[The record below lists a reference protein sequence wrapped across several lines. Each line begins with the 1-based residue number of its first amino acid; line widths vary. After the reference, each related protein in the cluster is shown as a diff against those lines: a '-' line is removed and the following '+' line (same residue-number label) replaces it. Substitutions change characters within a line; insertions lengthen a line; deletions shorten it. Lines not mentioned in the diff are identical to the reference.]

1 MLAAHSGHDAVVQQL
16 LDRGADIDLHQ
27 WNAMTPLMAAASAGS
42 VAVASILLAANAN
55 VADLDKMGCS
65 AMHYAA
71 SNGHAAMLRALMSAG
86 ANLDVLASMGQ
97 TPLYMAAENGHATA
111 MMALLEAGANVHAGV
126 AVGASSLI
134 VAAANGHLEAV
145 ECLLAAKIDVN
156 ATSATTGAT
165 ALCMASAN
173 GHDAIVRRLAYAR
186 ANLDQPALDGSTPL
200 SQAIAN
206 GHARVV
212 DVLQDVRDKKMKLL
226 RAVRHGD
233 LETTQAFLTE
243 GLSVNENDEHGN
255 TLVHLA
261 VLGQHDALLDI
272 LLAQEGV
279 QTTPL
284 NKFGETPIMIA
295 IKMAN
300 ETLVTQLHHA
310 QATPAVEI
318 LASDVMRLGELG
330 RGGYGVVY
338 KGSLHNHDVAVKTLK
353 DVQGDAA
360 SLRREMAA
368 MEANASPY
376 LLRLLATVDIDSTNP
391 QLVLEYMDGGD
402 LSSYLDKVAND
413 QAVAVGYSSLEV
425 AWVVANALNDLHAKD
440 VVHRDIK
447 TDNILL
453 SSTQYIKV
461 ADVGIAKKKT
471 SLMTTG
477 AGTNKWMAPEVL
489 ISGSNYGTPADMFS
503 FGVLLETLFPDMA
516 SYADADNTPWYAAL
530 HARCK
535 ATAPETRPT
544 AADVVQLL
552 RPELQQRPELIV
564 SRPAFVADLASEQVS
579 STPTNVLSIESN
591 ASASAGPRPAIRT
604 SMAVG
609 AAISDM
615 TPEQAF
621 LRAVYSGDVDG
632 VIAQLDDGVHP
643 DCATE
648 IGETALVLAVSRGH
662 TRVVDLLLARGAN
675 TNLDTADGT
684 SVLHV
689 VVAQKRHALLETL
702 VAAGANVNARNGR
715 GDTPL
720 HAATRL
726 DDVALVEQLL
736 ASGADP
742 NLLNDEKALPLHD
755 AAGNGRDI
763 QIVTALLARMRNV
776 DQPYGNDG
784 DNFAGATALYM
795 AAMHDHA
802 AVVDLLLNA
811 GANVNADAVGES
823 PLFTAS
829 SRGHADVVRKLLASS
844 PNVNAVYESVSA
856 LYVAVHEGHADV
868 VAALL
873 AAPGIQF
880 DQDDMNG
887 ETLLHVAVAMDN
899 TDVVRVLL
907 NAGFDINATN
917 KQGQRPIEYAGRL
930 RNTTMMGLMTDASDH
945 KYALQDAA
953 NANDLAKVRSLLS
966 RPFNSNAFNKMGDSL
981 AHLAVRAHDTET
993 LACLIATPGI
1003 HLEEPDLGGRSPMAV
1018 AIQRGYLDMAET
1030 LFRHLHQPV
1039 QEITGDDYEM
1049 STEELGAGGQAVVY
1063 RGTYQGRKVAT
1074 KKSKGSKDGAAML
1087 CAEADAMTKCPSP
1100 YLVSLLAVADRAS
1113 MTPALLLD
1121 YMDMGTLRGYLDQK
1135 RWRQVSELQLTNLE
1149 VAWVVANAMKD
1160 LHALGIVHRDIKSDN
1175 VLLSLDHYIK
1185 LGDLGIAK
1193 VAATYMTDGRGTARW
1208 TAPEVLRVDGE
1219 RYGTEADIYSFGVLL
1234 TELDTLELPF
1244 HDATDLA
1251 NEYQIKEAVL
1261 AGRRPTLTESC
1272 ESWLHEL
1279 ATQCLETEPSKRPT
1293 ANEIVK
1299 TLAKRVAKGPV
1310 VGNLE
1315 TFHRAVAA
1323 NDVASV
1329 QKLLLNGFDPNY
1341 TVKSDTVPL
1350 PMAVSYHKEDVA
1362 QLLLDHGAFVDSY
1375 CEGCSGL
1382 HDAASDGNWSLVKLL
1397 LDSGA
1402 NVDLLDKKH
1411 RSALY
1416 RAVKNDH
1423 ESIVRLLLDAGADA
1437 TLPNKTGKTPLAL
1450 AKADDDLIEYVPL
1463 LEGAEAAH
1471 AATSELRLC
1480 AGCDDAWHPI
1490 EAACAACGHDA
1501 SLYDKVS
1508 CLVRRFVTL
1517 HHRGVPIDWTRTC
1530 VPCSRTMFM
1539 LETCPGCQRA
1549 SPASTDELKMLL
1561 KRLWFAATKPTTKT
1575 PALRYIAAWFRRRN
1589 AARKLAASTDLDKR
1603 NAEYGHMMALID
1615 AIEEDNM
1622 PRLVQLLAQPT
1633 TPTRNDCYGNSLVH
1647 HAVKQNNLAM
1657 LQVLLAAPGIPIDH
1671 QNNARETPLAVAI
1684 AAGAADLV
1692 RVLYTAMCPPTD
1704 NAAMTSA
1711 SAYVRAEPPSV
1722 HDYILRH
1729 KLDLQVPGSRLQTW
1743 PTKLQLAFVAANA
1756 LADLHA
1762 AGRVHGSF
1770 SSYSLY
1776 ADPYAGTIHTLYP
1789 GYVPPSTSMAPWTAP
1804 EVRVAQLPPTPASD
1818 MYALGV
1824 FFTELDTLLMPT
1836 VQLGRLR
1843 DDCEPWYADIVA
1855 RCTTDDPTLRL
1866 TAADVVTRLQPHVD
1880 AATKQR
1886 EMFRAFDEAT
1896 CPLQMDVITKLLDD
1910 GLHPNAVF
1918 TNGQSVLCAAILSV
1932 SPELVRFMLSR
1943 GADVNHPLGP
1953 LGTPLLFAASRIFSY
1968 EILAILINAG
1978 ADIHA
1983 VHPVDGDTPLINAVF
1998 FGNPLA
2004 VAQLVY
2010 SDLSTLL
2017 ARDKE
2022 GKTALEIARTLR
2034 EEHLC
2039 AGTVSMRKQPVDVA
2053 VVLEDA
2059 ERWRVMLL
2067 ARDLPMTTARF
2078 CADCSM
2084 PLSIEDLS
2092 CRTRTCGAAKV
2103 VQSVLS
2109 SAKNFF
2115 SKRK

>member
-1 MLAAHSGHDAVVQQL
+1 
-16 LDRGADIDLHQ
+16 
-27 WNAMTPLMAAASAGS
+27 
-42 VAVASILLAANAN
+42 
-55 VADLDKMGCS
+55 
-65 AMHYAA
+65 
-71 SNGHAAMLRALMSAG
+71 
-86 ANLDVLASMGQ
+86 
-97 TPLYMAAENGHATA
+97 
-111 MMALLEAGANVHAGV
+111 
-126 AVGASSLI
+126 
-134 VAAANGHLEAV
+134 
-145 ECLLAAKIDVN
+145 
-156 ATSATTGAT
+156 
-165 ALCMASAN
+165 
-173 GHDAIVRRLAYAR
+173 
-186 ANLDQPALDGSTPL
+186 
-200 SQAIAN
+200 
-206 GHARVV
+206 
-212 DVLQDVRDKKMKLL
+212 
-226 RAVRHGD
+226 
-233 LETTQAFLTE
+233 
-243 GLSVNENDEHGN
+243 
-255 TLVHLA
+255 
-261 VLGQHDALLDI
+261 
-272 LLAQEGV
+272 
-279 QTTPL
+279 
-284 NKFGETPIMIA
+284 MIA

-300 ETLVTQLHHA
+300 KTLVTQLHHA

-360 SLRREMAA
+360 TLRCEMAA

-544 AADVVQLL
+544 AAD
-552 RPELQQRPELIV
+552 
-564 SRPAFVADLASEQVS
+564 SEQVS

-844 PNVNAVYESVSA
+844 PNVNAESVSA

-1018 AIQRGYLDMAET
+1018 AIQRGYLDMAKT

-1087 CAEADAMTKCPSP
+1087 RAEADAMTKCPSP

-1208 TAPEVLRVDGE
+1208 AAPEVLRVDGE
-1219 RYGTEADIYSFGVLL
+1219 RYGIKADVYSFGVLL
-1234 TELDTLELPF
+1234 TELDTLQLPYY
-1244 HDATDLA
+1244 DATDLMTD
-1251 NEYQIKEAVL
+1251 YQIKEAVL

-1272 ESWLHEL
+1272 EPWLREL
-1279 ATQCLETEPSKRPT
+1279 ATQCLHEEPSKRPT
-1293 ANEIVK
+1293 AELIVGILGK
-1299 TLAKRVAKGPV
+1299 QVADGV
-1310 VGNLE
+1310 AAAAG
-1315 TFHRAVAA
+1315 TFEAYQRAVAV
-1323 NDVASV
+1323 NDIALV
-1329 QKLLLNGFDPNY
+1329 QAQLDNGFDPNS
-1341 TVKSDTVPL
+1341 TAERNSPPL
-1350 PMAVSYHKEDVA
+1350 ALAVDRGSEDIA
-1362 QLLLDHGAFVDSY
+1362 DLLLDHGAVVDKRY
-1375 CEGCSGL
+1375 NGDTAL
-1382 HDAASDGNWSLVKLL
+1382 HMAARKGHTKLV
-1397 LDSGA
+1397 A
-1402 NVDLLDKKH
+1402 
-1411 RSALY
+1411 
-1416 RAVKNDH
+1416 
-1423 ESIVRLLLDAGADA
+1423 LLLDAGADVDA
-1437 TLPNKTGKTPLAL
+1437 LDKENYTALYYALTSCDESLLQLLSDAGANKPLAMQCMSGL
-1450 AKADDDLIEYVPL
+1450 HGFPMVDHSDEEVARMGVAMADMRNCHQCSGLHTL
-1463 LEGAEAAH
+1463 
-1471 AATSELRLC
+1471 
-1480 AGCDDAWHPI
+1480 DDACPD
-1490 EAACAACGHDA
+1490 CGHDM
-1501 SLYDKVS
+1501 SMLDKIK
-1508 CLVRRFVTL
+1508 CALQRCMTL
-1517 HHRGVPIDWTRTC
+1517 HHRGLPIEWTRRCT
-1530 VPCSRTMFM
+1530 SRGCAMFL
-1539 LETCPGCQRA
+1539 LETTCPSCKMPQK
-1549 SPASTDELKMLL
+1549 PINDVVKMLL
-1561 KRLWFAATKPTTKT
+1561 IRLRKAMQATPGHASTPVPTAVVAWLRSVNAAEKRTAKATRDDDSAKYRHFKALVGAIKAGNLPMLKELLAKPITPLEQDAAGHSVAHYAVQQKDFAMLEALLSSPRISFHCTNMANEMPLTVAINAGASDIARFLYKGLQMRNDVEEGDEDASFSPFVLMEH
-1575 PALRYIAAWFRRRN
+1575 PVPMLHDNILRYKLS
-1589 AARKLAASTDLDKR
+1589 KLA
-1603 NAEYGHMMALID
+1603 
-1615 AIEEDNM
+1615 
-1622 PRLVQLLAQPT
+1622 
-1633 TPTRNDCYGNSLVH
+1633 
-1647 HAVKQNNLAM
+1647 
-1657 LQVLLAAPGIPIDH
+1657 
-1671 QNNARETPLAVAI
+1671 
-1684 AAGAADLV
+1684 
-1692 RVLYTAMCPPTD
+1692 
-1704 NAAMTSA
+1704 
-1711 SAYVRAEPPSV
+1711 
-1722 HDYILRH
+1722 
-1729 KLDLQVPGSRLQTW
+1729 PGSQLEAW
-1743 PTKLQLAFVAANA
+1743 PSKLQIAYVAANA
-1756 LADLHA
+1756 LADLHE
-1762 AGRVHGSF
+1762 GGLDHGCFSSF
-1770 SSYSLY
+1770 SLYMEANSNHDVLGAPCSGPIHVLWPGFVPAHESL
-1776 ADPYAGTIHTLYP
+1776 T
-1789 GYVPPSTSMAPWTAP
+1789 PWAAP
-1804 EVRVAQLPPTPASD
+1804 EICNGSVSASQESD
-1818 MYALGV
+1818 VYALGV
-1824 FFTELDTLLMPT
+1824 LLVELDTLALPST
-1836 VQLGRLR
+1836 SLGQLR
-1843 DDCEPWYADIVA
+1843 DDCEHWYASIVA
-1855 RCTTDDPTLRL
+1855 RCLAVDPTMRMS
-1866 TAADVVTRLQPHVD
+1866 AADVVAALQPHMD
-1880 AATKQR
+1880 AAARQTEMLEAFKEAGLQR
-1886 EMFRAFDEAT
+1886 QLQVAT
-1896 CPLQMDVITKLLDD
+1896 QLLDD
-1910 GLHPNAVF
+1910 VLDPNAVL
-1918 TNGQSVLCAAILSV
+1918 TRTGESVLGAATLSA
-1932 SPELVRFMLSR
+1932 SPELVRSVLDKGATVNKRLRGGGSALFAATSTMFNHKVVAYLIEA
-1943 GADVNHPLGP
+1943 GADVHATDVRGE
-1953 LGTPLLFAASRIFSY
+1953 TPLFYAVRVG
-1968 EILAILINAG
+1968 LAEVVSAI
-1978 ADIHA
+1978 ADA
-1983 VHPVDGDTPLINAVF
+1983 DATTV
-1998 FGNPLA
+1998 
-2004 VAQLVY
+2004 
-2010 SDLSTLL
+2010 L
-2017 ARDKE
+2017 ARTKD
-2022 GKTALEIARTLR
+2022 GASVL
-2034 EEHLC
+2034 
-2039 AGTVSMRKQPVDVA
+2039 DVA
-2053 VVLEDA
+2053 RRQPQDFRQTATIVSLLEDA
-2059 ERWRVMLL
+2059 ERWYAMLL
-2067 ARDLPMTTARF
+2067 ARGLPMKTARR
-2078 CADCSM
+2078 CPDCRT
-2084 PLSIEDLS
+2084 PLSPYDMQCPETTCQDAQSIQSMLS
-2092 CRTRTCGAAKV
+2092 AMRAPLT
-2103 VQSVLS
+2103 
-2109 SAKNFF
+2109 
-2115 SKRK
+2115 